1 VRPFTEPQGR
11 YTVAAVT
18 VPGGRSGG
26 VVVGVVPLVP
36 VPPPGGVVVDGTVVV
51 VVASG
56 SADIKLSTPAT
67 HADASMANEMRV
79 RANLGIDAS
88 VEEDSRSS
96 FSIAKCPVLL
106 ASILVPT
113 LSVWN
118 EY

>member
-1 VRPFTEPQGR
+1 
-11 YTVAAVT
+11 VAGVT
-18 VPGGRSGG
+18 TPGCRSSG
-26 VVVGVVPLVP
+26 VVVGVVSLVP
-36 VPPPGGVVVDGTVVV
+36 VSVPGGVVVGGTVVV

-56 SADIKLSTPAT
+56 SADITLSTPAT
-67 HADASMANEMRV
+67 HADASMANEMRI

-96 FSIAKCPVLL
+96 FSIAKCLVLL

-113 LSVWN
+113 LSMWN